1 MQDGF
6 PLVTLL
12 LCLGDPQTFNS
23 NFGQHME
30 LLYKHLKDKNHR
42 SMALDCLHRLIKF
55 YLNAYANQQSKNR
68 VWDCLDSVTTQLLTV
83 LRKGLLTQDSQHDK
97 LVEFC
102 VTLADSNLDFT
113 MNHMI
118 LELLKNDSLSEAKV
132 IGLRALL
139 AIVVS
144 PSNQQ
149 VGLNLFQAQG
159 IEHYIP
165 KVKSAI
171 ETILRL
177 CNKIYGQA
185 LLTSSKTS
193 VETVTK
199 DKSQGS
205 LFRSVL
211 QCIPHLIDEIGR
223 GESSNKITEIIPQHS
238 ISIDPGVRDEAV
250 QAMNRIVRY
259 LPQRRYAVMKG
270 MVNFI
275 LKLPD
280 EFPLLIQTSLGRL
293 VELMRLWRVCLTE
306 DLARETE
313 RARRL
318 GQARNVSFYIQCLV
332 LVLYPSISKSIVLP
346 LMFHWNSAIKPK
358 EPQLAIK
365 PQLSTNRRWS

>member
-23 NFGQHME
+23 NFGSHME
-30 LLYKHLKDKNHR
+30 LLYKLLKDKNHR

-55 YLNAYANQQSKNR
+55 YLNVYAHQQSKNR

-102 VTLADSNLDFT
+102 VTLAENNLDFT

-118 LELLKNDSLSEAKV
+118 LELLKSDSLSEAKV

-139 AIVVS
+139 AIIVS

-149 VGLNLFQAQG
+149 IGLNLFQAQG
-159 IEHYIP
+159 IEHHIP

-171 ETILRL
+171 ESILRS
-177 CNKIYGQA
+177 CNKIYCQA

-211 QCIPHLIDEIGR
+211 KCIPHLIDEIGR
-223 GESSNKITEIIPQHS
+223 GDSYSYKITEVIPQHS
-238 ISIDPGVRDEAV
+238 ISIDPGVREEAA

-259 LPQRRYAVMKG
+259 LPHRRYAVMKG

-275 LKLPD
+275 IKLPD
-280 EFPLLIQTSLGRL
+280 EFSLLIQTSLGRL

-306 DLARETE
+306 DLARDME

-318 GQARNVSFYIQCLV
+318 SQVSNVSFSYGLSCA
-332 LVLYPSISKSIVLP
+332 YPGTSK
-346 LMFHWNSAIKPK
+346 A
-358 EPQLAIK
+358 
-365 PQLSTNRRWS
+365 T